1 MERNSFVDFI
11 VKNRY
16 VILFVSIVLILLFTG
31 IISMLMELIF
41 SAFLI
46 MLAIYLGKRIQED
59 ADYLK
64 RKFNR
69 EKANIEYTVKDVTDE
84 KKGENK

>member
-1 MERNSFVDFI
+1 MERNSFLDFI

-69 EKANIEYTVKDVTDE
+69 EKANVEYTVKDVTDE

>member
-31 IISMLMELIF
+31 IISMLMEIIF

-64 RKFNR
+64 RKFNK
-69 EKANIEYTVKDVTDE
+69 EKTNVEYTVRDVKEEE
-84 KKGENK
+84 KGDK

>member
-31 IISMLMELIF
+31 IISMLMEIIF

-64 RKFNR
+64 RKFNK
-69 EKANIEYTVKDVTDE
+69 EKTNVEYTVRDINEE
-84 KKGENK
+84 KGDK

>member
-1 MERNSFVDFI
+1 
-11 VKNRY
+11 
-16 VILFVSIVLILLFTG
+16 
-31 IISMLMELIF
+31 MLMEIIF

-64 RKFNR
+64 RKFNK
-69 EKANIEYTVKDVTDE
+69 EKTNVEYTVRDINEE
-84 KKGENK
+84 KGDK

>member
-31 IISMLMELIF
+31 IISMLMEIIF

-64 RKFNR
+64 RKFNK
-69 EKANIEYTVKDVTDE
+69 EKTNVEYTVRDVKEE
-84 KKGENK
+84 KGDK